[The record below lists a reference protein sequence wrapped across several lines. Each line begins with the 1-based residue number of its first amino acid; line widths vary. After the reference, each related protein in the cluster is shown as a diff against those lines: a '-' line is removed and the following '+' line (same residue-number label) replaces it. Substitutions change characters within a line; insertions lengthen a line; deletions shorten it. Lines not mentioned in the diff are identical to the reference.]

1 MRKTAVPNFV
11 YLHVNY
17 LIMSQENI
25 SKNFLELVA
34 IMDRLRAECPWDKK
48 QTIHSL
54 RSNTIE
60 ELYELVDAII
70 EEDWQGIK
78 EELGDLLLHIL
89 FYTKIASEKNEFIL
103 EEVIEGIS
111 KKLIHRHPHIY
122 GDVKADTEEQVKLNW
137 EQLKL
142 KEGDGKKTILSGVP
156 NSLPSMVKA
165 LRIQEKV
172 KQVGFEWENKEQVWD
187 KVNEEIGEL
196 QHEIAQGDMEKM
208 EDELGDVFFSLIN
221 YARFLKIDPET
232 ALEKTNKKFKHRFEL
247 METYATE
254 KGLDLAKL
262 SLAEKEAIWQSMK
275 LK

>member
-1 MRKTAVPNFV
+1 
-11 YLHVNY
+11 
-17 LIMSQENI
+17 MSQEKI
-25 SKNFLELVA
+25 SKSFLDLVE
-34 IMDRLRAECPWDKK
+34 IMDTLREKCPWDKK

-70 EEDWQGIK
+70 EEDWMSIK

-89 FYTKIASEKNEFIL
+89 FYTKIASEKNEFQL
-103 EEVIEGIS
+103 QEVIEGIS

-122 GDVKADTEEQVKLNW
+122 GNVKADTEEQVKLNW

-142 KEGDGKKTILSGVP
+142 KEGNGEKTILSGVP

-187 KVNEEIGEL
+187 KFNEEIEEL
-196 QHEIAQGDMEKM
+196 KLEIAKNDPQKM
-208 EDELGDVFFSLIN
+208 EEELGDVFFSLIN
-221 YARFLKIDPET
+221 YARFLKIDPES
-232 ALEKTNKKFKHRFEL
+232 ALEKTNKKFKKRFEL
-247 METYATE
+247 MEAYA
-254 KGLDLAKL
+254 KSNGLDLAKL
-262 SLAEKEAIWQSMK
+262 SLAEKEALWQKMK
-275 LK
+275 

>member
-1 MRKTAVPNFV
+1 
-11 YLHVNY
+11 
-17 LIMSQENI
+17 MSQENI
-25 SKNFLELVA
+25 SKKFLELVG

-60 ELYELVDAII
+60 ELYELTDAII

-122 GDVKADTEEQVKLNW
+122 GDVKAETEEQVKLNW

-142 KEGDGKKTILSGVP
+142 KEGDGSKTLLSGVP
-156 NSLPSMVKA
+156 NSLPAMVKS

-196 QHEIAQGDMEKM
+196 QYEIAQNNKEKM

-247 METYATE
+247 METYA
-254 KGLDLAKL
+254 KARGLDLAKL
-262 SLAEKEAIWQSMK
+262 SLEEKEAIWQSMK